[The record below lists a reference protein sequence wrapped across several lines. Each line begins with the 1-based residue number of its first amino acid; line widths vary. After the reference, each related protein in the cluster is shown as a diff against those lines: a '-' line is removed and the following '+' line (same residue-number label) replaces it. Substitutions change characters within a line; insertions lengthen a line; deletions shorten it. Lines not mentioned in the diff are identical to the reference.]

1 MKARA
6 LWVLLVFFGLWSSP
20 AAAGNRFI
28 VRDPS
33 GLTSLQ
39 QVCLVLGCNV
49 AGGLD
54 GTLSK
59 VFLVTTPDFID
70 PNAFLQILQ
79 SQPGIAHAELDRKST
94 RLNSSHR

>member
-6 LWVLLVFFGLWSSP
+6 LWVVLVFFGLWSSP

-28 VRDPS
+28 VRDAS

-39 QVCLVLGCNV
+39 QVCLVLGCHV

-59 VFLVTTPDFID
+59 VFLVPTVDLFDLYAALKIPASVPGLADAAPDAILIV
-70 PNAFLQILQ
+70 LQV
-79 SQPGIAHAELDRKST
+79 
-94 RLNSSHR
+94 